1 MSVSRRFRVGLPE
14 VMPAA
19 VYKGPGRVEVDLIAV
34 PTPEPGQVLVEV
46 GHCGVCGSDLH
57 MMVEGWGKPG
67 FIGGHESSGVVA
79 ALGEGVTTWKLGD
92 RVILGPSPRCG
103 TCRRCR
109 ESKPSQCE
117 NRSRVTGGD
126 AHSGS
131 FARYTIARSESL
143 IAMPENMSERVAALA
158 EPLAVALH
166 GITRSGAAPSD
177 TAMVFGAGPIGAL
190 TIAAL
195 VARDIGP
202 VIAVEP
208 GERRRQLALEVGA
221 AEALHPDELELFPP
235 WEPDRISDHAVDVVL
250 ECSGKKAAMEA
261 GLSQLRRGGRLVFV
275 GAGMEAPSFDP
286 NRVLLNELEICGSF
300 VYDADGFERAIELLD
315 SGTMPIDV
323 LVDPVDVPLDRL
335 AEALAGLADGSIP
348 GKVMVVPQVSPVSEG
363 QSVSAEQ
370 SVSAA
375 QSSSGAAK

>member
-1 MSVSRRFRVGLPE
+1 VSRRFLVGLPE

-34 PTPEPGQVLVEV
+34 PVPQPGQVLVEV

-57 MMVEGWGKPG
+57 MMIEGWGKPG
-67 FIGGHESSGVVA
+67 FVGGHESSGVVA
-79 ALGEGVTTWKLGD
+79 AVGEGVTTWNIGD
-92 RVILGPSPRCG
+92 RVICGPSPRCG
-103 TCRRCR
+103 TCRRCL
-109 ESKPSQCE
+109 EKKPSQCE
-117 NRSRVTGGD
+117 NRSRMTGGD
-126 AHSGS
+126 GHTGA
-131 FARYTIARSESL
+131 FASYVIASAGSL
-143 IAMPENMSERVAALA
+143 IAMPAGMSERVAALA

-166 GITRSGAAPSD
+166 GITRSGVAPGD

-195 VARDIGP
+195 VARGIGP
-202 VIAVEP
+202 VTAVEP
-208 GERRRQLALEVGA
+208 GERRRQLALDVGA
-221 AEALHPDELELFPP
+221 AIALHPNELELFPQ
-235 WEPDRISDHAVDVVL
+235 WEPDRISDRAVDVVL

-300 VYDADGFERAIELLD
+300 VYDANGFEKAIELLG
-315 SGTMPIDV
+315 SGSLPIDV

-335 AEALAGLADGSIP
+335 GVALVGLADGSIP
-348 GKVMVVPQVSPVSEG
+348 GKVMVVPQVSADTTEK
-363 QSVSAEQ
+363 AT
-370 SVSAA
+370 
-375 QSSSGAAK
+375 SGAAK